1 MHRESFT
8 RRYEMVRDTVTDRA
22 PRAFKEQ
29 ALGSRRAERASEP
42 RKGRPQRASE
52 PNTKPGGVRV
62 VCALR
67 FFMCTKRIFKISSGA
82 TRARSLCF
90 IHAACTF
97 WRVVVSLRRGAVAAA
112 LFLSCA
118 RATYHALLGGVAR
131 RGAHFLS
138 CARATYRAGFGSVA
152 RRAGA
157 ALARTSRLVRG
168 WRLDKCLCTFDCERS
183 VSKK

>member
-1 MHRESFT
+1 MAPRPRENSQQKRET
-8 RRYEMVRDTVTDRA
+8 QCTELYAALEMVRDTATDRA

-67 FFMCTKRIFKISSGA
+67 FYMSTKRIFKKSSGA

-90 IHAACTF
+90 IPHLTTF
-97 WRVVVSLRRGAVAAA
+97 HTNTNM
-112 LFLSCA
+112 SCA
-118 RATYHALLGGVAR
+118 MICHCNNKIKYNTNISIGKPG
-131 RGAHFLS
+131 
-138 CARATYRAGFGSVA
+138 C
-152 RRAGA
+152 
-157 ALARTSRLVRG
+157 RLYKQPR
-168 WRLDKCLCTFDCERS
+168 KAI
-183 VSKK
+183 